1 MRATPAAPPPP
12 LWHVTNPECCPLAC
26 KKKEHDVCWELALSS
41 SFIRCATAFII
52 CGNDGGWGG
61 VEEVGWG
68 RGPAEGGGLDND
80 IGGSAERGFRELSG
94 VITSH

>member
-1 MRATPAAPPPP
+1 MRR
-12 LWHVTNPECCPLAC
+12 
-26 KKKEHDVCWELALSS
+26 ELALSS

-68 RGPAEGGGLDND
+68 RGPAEGGELDND